1 MTNGSGVI
9 IFVFEQPTVAADMK
23 MKISQ
28 TLLRQIILDL
38 GLNVPFVKGQ
48 NIPIRNCWHF
58 STDGNAVDVMFYEDD
73 FIDGMNRVY
82 VTVKGYR
89 VIILAFSLMD
99 THVHFVLYGEF
110 DECNRFVHDYVRRT
124 SWYLSVKHNEHHKF
138 ENVPIHHQQV
148 DTDFY
153 LKIVICY
160 TVKNAPVA
168 GIPHNALDY
177 PWSSGPL
184 YFKKKDLWC
193 SPMWTEEEA
202 TADETVTVADMGLNI
217 RRKTL
222 KTRKHASPDKVRMM
236 GNLVFPGEYV
246 AYELVETLFK
256 TCKSFNY
263 FLCRTK
269 EEDVDARGGSIS
281 HLSIPMQEMRQHKN
295 EICQELFGTAS
306 IKGLN
311 TQQRIRLARTMRS
324 RYNSSLKQ
332 IIRLSG
338 LVYDEVKDII

>member
-1 MTNGSGVI
+1 MTNGSCDS
-9 IFVFEQPTVAADMK
+9 IFVFEQPLAAPDWK

-28 TLLRQIILDL
+28 ALLRQIVQDL

-48 NIPIRNCWHF
+48 NIPIKNCWHF

-89 VIILAFSLMD
+89 IIILAFSLMD
-99 THVHFVLYGEF
+99 THIHFVLYGEF

-124 SWYLSVKHNEHHKF
+124 SWYMSVKHNEHHKF
-138 ENVPIHHQQV
+138 EDVPIQHQEV
-148 DTDFY
+148 DTDYY

-184 YFKKKDLWC
+184 YFKKRGLWC
-193 SPMWTEEEA
+193 SPKWI
-202 TADETVTVADMGLNI
+202 DEDDESSIASEMGLNTC
-217 RRKTL
+217 RKTL
-222 KTRKHASPDKVRMM
+222 KTRKYASSSDNVRMI
-236 GNLVFPGEYV
+236 GSLVFPGEYV
-246 AYELVETLFK
+246 AYEIVEDLFK

-269 EEDVDARGGSIS
+269 EEDVEARGGSIS

-295 EICQELFGTAS
+295 EICQELFGTNS

-311 TQQRIRLARTMRS
+311 TQQRIKLARTMRS

>member
-138 ENVPIHHQQV
+138 ENVPIQHQQV